1 MDRKKGDLVKKRVTT
16 IVLTVSI
23 IGVVVWSLIPRP
35 LPVDVGTVE
44 IGDYE
49 QRVVEDGRTRV
60 KEKYV
65 VSSPVDGVLPRVHW
79 DPGDF
84 VKKGDKLVTI
94 KWDYDRVV
102 HAPASGSILRIL
114 TKDEGFIYKG
124 KPILE
129 IGDPKSLEIVVDVL
143 TSNAILLSLGNQV
156 EITNWGGDQPLEG
169 KIVRIEPS
177 AFTKVSALGV
187 DEQRVNVV
195 IEITS
200 PREQWLNLGDHFQ
213 VECRILVKR
222 LENVLTVP
230 TGALFQKGGK
240 WAVFVF
246 TQGKANLREIEIS
259 DQGPLKS
266 VIGSGLNEGER
277 VILYPGDRIDDGVA
291 VKPTPGSAS

>member
-1 MDRKKGDLVKKRVTT
+1 
-16 IVLTVSI
+16 

-35 LPVDVGTVE
+35 LPVDMGMVE
-44 IGDYE
+44 VGDYE
-49 QRVVEDGRTRV
+49 QRVIEDGRTRV

-79 DPGDF
+79 SPGDHIN
-84 VKKGDKLVTI
+84 KGDKLVTI
-94 KWDYDRVV
+94 KWDYDRIVY
-102 HAPASGSILRIL
+102 APASGNILRIL

-129 IGDPKSLEIVVDVL
+129 IGDPHSLEIVVDVL
-143 TSNAILLSLGNQV
+143 TSNAILLKPGNDV
-156 EITNWGGDQPLEG
+156 EIANWGGDEPLAG

-195 IEITS
+195 LEITS
-200 PREQWLNLGDHFQ
+200 PREHWISLGDHFQ

-222 LENVLTVP
+222 LEKVLTVP
-230 TGALFQKGGK
+230 TGALFQKGGS

-246 TQGKANLREIEIS
+246 SEGKAKIRQVDLSE
-259 DQGPLKS
+259 QGPLKS
-266 VIGSGLNEGER
+266 VIRSGLQEGDR
-277 VILYPGDRIDDGVA
+277 VILYPGDRIEDGVA
-291 VKPTPGSAS
+291 VKATPSSAG